1 MVGDSQSN
9 PYCGSERLS
18 VVANTH
24 SNLIIIDS
32 NAAKDRSIESRYC
45 LICAMPAGEGGLKA
59 IWLKQ
64 AQTNM
69 SGESVNQNP

>member
-1 MVGDSQSN
+1 
-9 PYCGSERLS
+9 
-18 VVANTH
+18 
-24 SNLIIIDS
+24 
-32 NAAKDRSIESRYC
+32 
-45 LICAMPAGEGGLKA
+45 MPADEGGLKA